1 MQIYFFTV
9 IFDHINQGG
18 KFVDLMCYF
27 KKEIAMENFF
37 IFFYFLGHLTFH
49 AVDWWQTWI
58 RATTIASI
66 WCFYNLTQWWLE
78 TAPIVQNGL
87 LFCV

>member
-27 KKEIAMENFF
+27 KKDCYGEF
-37 IFFYFLGHLTFH
+37 FFYHYLF
-49 AVDWWQTWI
+49 I
-58 RATTIASI
+58 RSSYIS
-66 WCFYNLTQWWLE
+66 CS
-78 TAPIVQNGL
+78 
-87 LFCV
+87 

>member
-37 IFFYFLGHLTFH
+37 IFFLFLRSSY
-49 AVDWWQTWI
+49 I
-58 RATTIASI
+58 S
-66 WCFYNLTQWWLE
+66 CS
-78 TAPIVQNGL
+78 
-87 LFCV
+87 